1 MPSTTIQI
9 HTFRSGVEGAK
20 ALPTRLLVAKW
31 GEVQSRRGPVI
42 VNELTLAQLPGN
54 QLANKFDRVAFD
66 WNHNTLD
73 KSAPEPKTVAGFG
86 TPRVVAGE
94 GIWLEDME
102 YTPEGRELLPGGH
115 YPDISPAVERNAAG
129 VVLFLHSVGAVR
141 QGELDELVFPFSADF
156 QSTQPNDKTN
166 MQSPELTALIALLAA
181 LGMDALPETP
191 TAEQVAAAA
200 TAAQTKIDDMK
211 KPAAKPEVE
220 GFAAITARLDKMEAD
235 ATTARL
241 QAMLDGAL
249 AVGKAVPFAAALALR
264 MTPEE
269 LAAELAKLPAGA
281 VPGVAAGHDIKA
293 FAASGAG
300 DSEGLAIFASM
311 GLTPAEY
318 AAATKAA

>member
-9 HTFRSGVEGAK
+9 HTFRAGVESAK
-20 ALPTRLLVAKW
+20 ALPTRLLVGKW
-31 GEVQSRRGPVI
+31 GTTQSTRGPVTI
-42 VNELTLAQLPGN
+42 NERTLALLPG
-54 QLANKFDRVAFD
+54 QQEARKYDRVAFD
-66 WNHNTLD
+66 FQHNSLTG
-73 KSAPEPKTVAGFG
+73 PEPVKVAGYG
-86 TPRVVAGE
+86 TPNVIAGE
-94 GIWLEDME
+94 GLWLEAIE
-102 YTPEGRELLPGGH
+102 YTPKGKEVLPGGH
-115 YPDISPAVERNAAG
+115 YPDVSPAVERNAAG
-129 VVLFLHSVGAVR
+129 EVIFLHSVGAVR
-141 QGELDELVFPFSADF
+141 QGELDGLVFPFSADF
-156 QSTQPNDKTN
+156 SSTQPNEKTN

-181 LGMDALPETP
+181 LGMDALPENA

-200 TAAQTKIDDMK
+200 TAASAKIDDMK

-311 GLTPAEY
+311 GLTADEY